1 MSFAP
6 NHDESREQNWEGC
19 TVEVVSPFQ
28 NNVQSFDNPSQFPD
42 LELVVG
48 GLGQPLTMHRKILAD
63 ASERLKQLLL
73 PLRGTGEQRLT
84 WPFDTSS
91 EVDRMVLVKALRFCY
106 GETMSVGVMNGECCA
121 MIATLKR
128 LQVQGLD
135 SVVSILCKFANE
147 ESKKNVEVG
156 VELLKACSRY
166 IECCDE
172 NGEALNKTLAR
183 IVLTKENLFQ
193 HYPLV
198 VEKCLMMLPQEYLS
212 LTEYGES
219 HTLCSEF
226 HLKMLYMKEHSKEM
240 NMDEKQAL
248 LKNLEWSSLNSQ
260 ELRYLK
266 EADIIVKDAL
276 LEAHEKALERLEI
289 ENQKNIGRADRA
301 EAEKEEFK
309 GNAERAK
316 REMEETMTR
325 VEKER
330 DEFKKRAQQEE
341 SEKDKQIREIAR
353 MQQENQQM
361 EEKLKNAEKERN
373 ENMSRLGT
381 TKHLETP
388 AQGNRLLLINEFI
401 MMTTQSHMLLF

>member
-1 MSFAP
+1 
-6 NHDESREQNWEGC
+6 
-19 TVEVVSPFQ
+19 
-28 NNVQSFDNPSQFPD
+28 
-42 LELVVG
+42 
-48 GLGQPLTMHRKILAD
+48 
-63 ASERLKQLLL
+63 
-73 PLRGTGEQRLT
+73 
-84 WPFDTSS
+84 
-91 EVDRMVLVKALRFCY
+91 
-106 GETMSVGVMNGECCA
+106 
-121 MIATLKR
+121 
-128 LQVQGLD
+128 
-135 SVVSILCKFANE
+135 
-147 ESKKNVEVG
+147 
-156 VELLKACSRY
+156 
-166 IECCDE
+166 
-172 NGEALNKTLAR
+172 
-183 IVLTKENLFQ
+183 
-193 HYPLV
+193 
-198 VEKCLMMLPQEYLS
+198 
-212 LTEYGES
+212 
-219 HTLCSEF
+219 
-226 HLKMLYMKEHSKEM
+226 MLYMKEHSKEM

-276 LEAHEKALERLEI
+276 LEAHEKALERLEF

-381 TKHLETP
+381 TEHLETP
-388 AQGNRLLLINEFI
+388 AQGNRLLLS
-401 MMTTQSHMLLF
+401 MSS